1 MESREDREPR
11 STPFTEALS
20 QLNDRALRR
29 LLGARAF
36 LRGYD
41 YVRRAAVTDI
51 VMEELSATGKVR
63 GTDPEPYSV
72 KLQVT
77 PAGFTSECSCPAF
90 SKINGHCKHVAALL
104 IALRDQVRP
113 KQPRPEP
120 GTNGTGHGLDSSRSL
135 PGASDG
141 PHPQLGTA
149 PGGGGNEPRGGGNE
163 PRGEA
168 RGPGNDVRNDRVS
181 DPRGND
187 PRGDDG
193 LGGSR
198 RARRR
203 ARKLAVQRP
212 GGPVGVGPGGGG
224 GGDRGGR
231 PSFSIEGRS
240 HDPHRD
246 RGHGGDR
253 DRDRSSGGAS
263 GHGVDAWLPEPMPP
277 APRTIEYRMQVRAG
291 GLSVSL
297 LDPDSPPPRTP
308 LSATALL
315 QFQLQKPTADRDAL
329 RVLARLE
336 NDGPR
341 RVGTDVRGEDAA
353 DLLPLLKG
361 RRVILEPQMMELRF
375 GDEPLRPRF
384 DLELGPDGTTV
395 LVKTTFQR
403 AGDPRKFTLNQG
415 GWFEGSPGWHVDA
428 QEGWARPIDRRVSPG
443 SIRRLM
449 RTAYISESIDN
460 LPSLIAQGL
469 PRVALEVGAE
479 LPDLSQVADVI
490 DIKPTFR
497 LRAGGALTEARVSLR
512 AAYDD
517 VEIDVRADG
526 MTPPVLVKAPNDRR
540 ASGSEDDESSG
551 PRRLAASKRA
561 TVIRCD
567 IAAQQEATN
576 SLRTL
581 GLKADEDGMGFIAR
595 GDDAIQFWTEAVG
608 SLPEDWDL
616 FIPDDLVDVQVRTS
630 SLQANARVSSGVDW
644 LSLRLSFD
652 SEGVAVTQEELGRCL
667 AEGRRYVRLQD
678 GSFAKIDADKVK
690 AVLLRQAEILA
701 TGGGQGSRLPL
712 SQAGRI
718 QELLDQVGKA
728 NVTADAK
735 DLFGKLANIEEIKV
749 VKKPRNLKA
758 QLRPYQEQGF
768 QWLSFLHEIGSGG
781 ILADDMGLGKTV
793 QTIALLLSVKA
804 AVEKDAKADGKKK
817 FKALIVAPTSVVTNW
832 ERELDKFSPS
842 LRHMV
847 WHGADRKER
856 IDDLD
861 DADIV
866 ITSYALLRR
875 DEELLAKLDL
885 RYAILDEAQN
895 IKNPLSATARAAKRL
910 KADRRLALTGTPIE
924 NRLSEIWS
932 IFDFVSPGLLG
943 PLDKFEER
951 YARPIDAGDQKA
963 AKRLRATIHP
973 FILRRTKSEV
983 AKDLPEKIETD
994 QFCELT
1000 GEQSALYAAVFKEVR
1015 AQVMGE
1021 VERQGMAKSHIQILA
1036 GLTRLRQAACD
1047 PRLLGL
1053 PRQFGDDDSGKL
1065 VALRELIQTSVAG
1078 GHRVL
1083 VFSQFVSMLT
1093 IIRRALT
1100 EDGVAYEYL
1109 DGSTKDRR
1117 ARVENFQREDGPP
1130 IFLISLKA
1138 GGAGLNLTAA
1148 DTVIHFDPWWNPAVE
1163 DQATDRA
1170 HRIGQTRV
1178 VTNYKLIAKGTIEEK
1193 ILELGGKKRELV
1205 GAVLSEDIG
1214 GAKKLT
1220 KTDLEELFK

>member
-1 MESREDREPR
+1 M

-41 YVRRAAVTDI
+41 YVRRQAVSD
-51 VMEELSATGKVR
+51 VNMEELSATGHVR
-63 GTDPEPYSV
+63 GTDPEPYAV

-77 PAGFTSECSCPAF
+77 PTGFSSECSCPAF
-90 SKINGHCKHVAALL
+90 QKINGHCKHVAALL

-113 KQPRPEP
+113 KQPRPDP
-120 GTNGTGHGLDSSRSL
+120 PPNGAPSGHQLGHGGHHEPHARLD
-135 PGASDG
+135 GMEG
-141 PHPQLGTA
+141 IT
-149 PGGGGNEPRGGGNE
+149 
-163 PRGEA
+163 
-168 RGPGNDVRNDRVS
+168 
-181 DPRGND
+181 
-187 PRGDDG
+187 
-193 LGGSR
+193 GGSR

-203 ARKLAVQRP
+203 ARKLAAQRALGQ
-212 GGPVGVGPGGGG
+212 GGFA
-224 GGDRGGR
+224 DARGGR
-231 PSFSIEGRS
+231 PGFTI
-240 HDPHRD
+240 
-246 RGHGGDR
+246 GDR
-253 DRDRSSGGAS
+253 DPR
-263 GHGVDAWLPEPMPP
+263 HLTGVDAWVSEPMPP
-277 APRTIEYRMQVRAG
+277 APKTIEYRMQVRPGA
-291 GLSVSL
+291 LTVSL
-297 LDPDSPPPRTP
+297 LDPDARMP

-315 QFQLQKPTADRDAL
+315 QFQAQRPTADRDAL
-329 RVLARLE
+329 RVLARHE
-336 NDGPR
+336 TDGQR
-341 RVGTDVRGEDAA
+341 RVGIEVRGEDAA

-384 DLELGPDGTTV
+384 DLELSHDGGQV
-395 LVKTTFQR
+395 IVKSSFMR
-403 AGDPRKFTLNQG
+403 AGDPRKFQTNQG

-428 QEGWARPIDRRVSPG
+428 QEGWARPIDRRVSPAA
-443 SIRRLM
+443 IRRLI
-449 RTAYISESIDN
+449 RTPSISDSIDN
-460 LPSLIAQGL
+460 LPVLIAQGL
-469 PRVALEVGAE
+469 PKVALEVGAE

-490 DIKPTFR
+490 DIPPTFR
-497 LRAGGALTEARVSLR
+497 LRAGGSLIEARVSLR
-512 AAYDD
+512 SAYED

-526 MTPPVLVKAPNDRR
+526 MTPPVIVKPPKALSREGDE
-540 ASGSEDDESSG
+540 AEDLTVG
-551 PRRLAASKRA
+551 PRRVPASKRA

-567 IAAQQEATN
+567 IVAQQEATN
-576 SLRTL
+576 ALRSL
-581 GLKADEDGMGFIAR
+581 GLKADEDGMGFVAR
-595 GDDAIQFWTEAVG
+595 GDDALQFWTEAVG

-616 FIPDDLVDVQVRTS
+616 FIPDDLVDVQVRGTS
-630 SLQANARVSSGVDW
+630 LTANARVSSGVDW
-644 LSLRLSFD
+644 LSLRLSFE
-652 SEGVAVTQEELGRCL
+652 SEGVAVTQEELARCL

-678 GSFAKIDADKVK
+678 GSFAKLDPEKVK
-690 AVLLRQAEILA
+690 EVLQRQAEILA
-701 TGGGQGSRLPL
+701 TSGAQGGKLPL

-718 QELLDQVGKA
+718 QELLEQVGKA
-728 NVTADAK
+728 QVSDGAK
-735 DLFGKLANIEEIKV
+735 DLFKKLRDVEEIKV

-758 QLRPYQEQGF
+758 TLRPYQEQGF
-768 QWLSFLHEIGSGG
+768 QWLWFLHEIASGG

-793 QTIALLLSVKA
+793 QTIAVLLAVKA
-804 AVEKDAKADGKKK
+804 QVEKDAKADGKKK

-832 ERELDKFSPS
+832 ERELDKFAPS
-842 LRHMV
+842 LKHMV
-847 WHGADRKER
+847 WHGGDRKER
-856 IDDLD
+856 TDELE

-875 DEELLAKLDL
+875 DEEVLAKLDL

-895 IKNPLSATARAAKRL
+895 IKNPMSATARAAKRL
-910 KADRRLALTGTPIE
+910 KSDRRLALTGTPIE

-963 AKRLRATIHP
+963 ARRLRATIHP
-973 FILRRTKSEV
+973 FILRRTKAEV

-994 QFCELT
+994 NICELT
-1000 GEQSALYAAVFKEVR
+1000 GEQAALYQAVLKEVR

-1053 PRQFGDDDSGKL
+1053 PREFGDEDSGKL
-1065 VALRELIQTSVAG
+1065 VAMRELIQTCIAG

-1083 VFSQFVSMLT
+1083 VFSQFVSMLQ
-1093 IIRRALT
+1093 IIKRALD
-1100 EDGVAYEYL
+1100 EDGVGYEYL
-1109 DGSTKDRR
+1109 DGSTKDRQ
-1117 ARVENFQREDGPP
+1117 ARVQNFQREDGPP
-1130 IFLISLKA
+1130 VFLISLKA
-1138 GGAGLNLTAA
+1138 GGSGLNLTAA

-1178 VTNYKLIAKGTIEEK
+1178 VTTYRLIAKGTIEEK

-1205 GAVLSEDIG
+1205 GAVLSEDVG

-1220 KTDLEELFK
+1220 KNDLEELFKFE